1 MNSHGL
7 TMEKRA
13 RVRGH
18 HQNVHQL
25 NKKTGNNKKICE
37 SITKCLWHGEKMWQW
52 SWSKNDGSLPS
63 GRFIFDCAI
72 LAKSHLSVVTR
83 TTAARWLQPNHVPAL
98 IFHSQ
103 SKWHAFKLNL
113 YTSHYPFAHTKKVAQ
128 KMAIF
133 MDARPQKIKTQFYTF
148 CA

>member
-1 MNSHGL
+1 MDWRWKKERGCGATIKTYTNSTRRQATTKKYAKAL
-7 TMEKRA
+7 
-13 RVRGH
+13 
-18 HQNVHQL
+18 QNVC
-25 NKKTGNNKKICE
+25 GD
-37 SITKCLWHGEKMWQW
+37 GEKMWQW

-113 YTSHYPFAHTKKVAQ
+113 YTSHYFAYTKKVAQ